1 MQTHS
6 ILVVDDEKQ
15 NRALL
20 AELLKGNYKVILA
33 KNGMQ
38 ALERTQEHHPDLIML
53 DVLMPE
59 MDGYQTIRELK
70 ADPLTMDIP
79 VIFISALDSV
89 DDEEKGLALGAADYI
104 SKPFH
109 PAIVQARVRSHLSL
123 CDALKKLRIQQQAM
137 CRHAAIVD
145 RYVLVLNVDAEWRV
159 THVSEEFCRVAGYTK
174 DELSGQPLRMLLHP
188 DNPGTLFH
196 EAPQEAMRGKSWNGP
211 LTYRAKDGHP
221 IWVETHIEPI
231 WDVAHQNI
239 VGYTAV
245 DHDVSDKKR
254 IEELSV
260 TDHLTRLFNRLKLD
274 EVLKSEFARAER
286 FNSPLSFIL
295 LDVDYFKKVN
305 DTWGHQ
311 VGDQVLVAVAQTL
324 RSNIR
329 NVDIA
334 GRWGGEEFVIVS
346 PETDARGA
354 ALLAEKL
361 RASIQNIAFPPVENI
376 TCSFG
381 VAQLRPGVG
390 IEDLIRNADLALYN
404 AKAGGR
410 NRVEIHAP

>member
-1 MQTHS
+1 MMQKHS

-20 AELLKGNYKVILA
+20 SELLKDGYKILLA
-33 KNGMQ
+33 KNGAQ
-38 ALERTQEHHPDLIML
+38 ALERARAHHPDLIML

-59 MDGYQTIRELK
+59 MDGYQVIHELK
-70 ADPLTMDIP
+70 ADELTRDIP

-89 DDEEKGLALGAADYI
+89 DDEEKGLALGAVDYI

-109 PAIVQARVRSHLSL
+109 PAIVRARVCSHLTL
-123 CDALKKLRIQQQAM
+123 CDALKLLRNQKQTM
-137 CRHAAIVD
+137 HRHAAIVD
-145 RYVLVLNVDAEWRV
+145 RYVLVLNIDTESRV
-159 THVSEEFCRVAGYTK
+159 THVSEAFCSIAGYTRH
-174 DELSGQPLRMLLHP
+174 ELIGQPLSLLKHTN
-188 DNPGTLFH
+188 NPEALFQ
-196 EAPQEAMRGKSWNGP
+196 EIRQEAMRGGSWNGP

-221 IWVETHIEPI
+221 IWVETHIEPV
-231 WDVAHQNI
+231 WDDAHQNI

-245 DHDVSDKKR
+245 DHDVSEKKF

-274 EVLKSEFARAER
+274 EILKSEFAYAER
-286 FNSPLSFIL
+286 FNSPLSYIL
-295 LDVDYFKKVN
+295 LDVDHFKKVN

-311 VGDQVLVAVAQTL
+311 VGDQVLIAVAQMV

-329 NVDIA
+329 EVDIA

-346 PETDARGA
+346 PGTDAFGA
-354 ALLAEKL
+354 AVLAEKL
-361 RASIQNIAFPPVENI
+361 RASIQGIALPPVENI

-381 VAQLRPGVG
+381 VAQLRQG
-390 IEDLIRNADLALYN
+390 EDVENLIRNADKALYR
-404 AKAGGR
+404 AKDRGR
-410 NRVEIHAP
+410 NRVEIHA